1 MPERAP
7 DRIIDLRSDTVTK
20 PSQKMR
26 AAMAAADVGDD
37 VYDEDPTVHRL
48 ESEAARVLGTE
59 SALFVTSGTQGN
71 LVSVLAHCGRGD
83 EIIVGDEAH
92 IFFYELGGVSALG
105 GVHVR
110 EVPNHG
116 GVLDPGEVEGAIRTR
131 DIHSPPTK
139 LVCYENTHNRGGGRV
154 SSAAQFKAVADVAHA
169 HGAKVH
175 LDGSRLFNAAVALK
189 VSAASLCADAD
200 SVNICFSKGLGAP
213 IGSAIAGPREFIAQ
227 CRRYRKMV
235 GGGMRQVGVLA
246 AAALVALE
254 DGPKRLHEDH
264 ANAVA
269 FAQALAESPTFD
281 CDVASVETNMVL
293 FGVRGSQGEGL
304 HETWRAAGVAVN
316 DVGGGRFRA
325 VTHLDVSRE
334 DVLEAARRVGIAARS
349 LP

>member
-1 MPERAP
+1 MSNRV
-7 DRIIDLRSDTVTK
+7 IDLRSDTVTK

-48 ESEAARVLGTE
+48 ESECARLLGTE
-59 SALFVTSGTQGN
+59 AALFVTSGTQGN

-92 IFFYELGGVSALG
+92 IFYYELGGVSALG

-110 EVPNHG
+110 EVPNHDG
-116 GVLDPGEVEGAIRTR
+116 ILDPAEVERAIRKV

-139 LVCYENTHNRGGGRV
+139 LVCYENTHNRGGGRA
-154 SSAAQFKAVADVAHA
+154 SSATQFKAVADVAHA
-169 HGAKVH
+169 HGVKVH
-175 LDGSRLFNAAVALK
+175 LDGSRLFNASAALN
-189 VSAASLCADAD
+189 VSAQSLCADAD

-213 IGSAIAGPREFIAQ
+213 VGSAIAGPLDFIAR

-235 GGGMRQVGVLA
+235 GGGLRQAGVLA

-264 ANAVA
+264 ANARA
-269 FAQALAESPTFD
+269 FAQALASSGKFE
-281 CDVASVETNMVL
+281 CDLGTVQSNIAL
-293 FGVRGSQGEGL
+293 FGVRGSQGIGL
-304 HETWRAAGVAVN
+304 HETWRLAGVAVN

-334 DVLEAARRVGIAARS
+334 DVLEAAQRLANA
-349 LP
+349 L

>member
-1 MPERAP
+1 MPALSVMP
-7 DRIIDLRSDTVTK
+7 DRVTDLRSDTLTK
-20 PSQKMR
+20 PSPKMR

-48 ESEAARVLGTE
+48 ESGCARTLGKHA
-59 SALFVTSGTQGN
+59 ALFVTSGTQAN

-92 IFFYELGGVSALG
+92 IFYYELGGVSALG

-110 EVPNHG
+110 EIPNHD
-116 GVLDPGEVEGAIRTR
+116 GVLDPDEVEGAIR
-131 DIHSPPTK
+131 DDDVHSPPTR
-139 LVCYENTHNRGGGRV
+139 LVCYENTHNRGGGR
-154 SSAAQFKAVADVAHA
+154 APTLAQFKAVADVAHA
-169 HGAKVH
+169 RDIKVH
-175 LDGSRLFNAAVALK
+175 LDGARLFNAAVALN
-189 VSAASLCADAD
+189 VSASDLCADAD

-213 IGSAIAGPREFIAQ
+213 IGSAVAGSHDFIAR

-264 ANAVA
+264 ANARA
-269 FAQALAESPTFD
+269 FAEALASSGKVE
-281 CDVASVETNMVL
+281 CDPSGVQTNIVL
-293 FGVRGSQGEGL
+293 FSVRGASRPGL
-304 HETWRAAGVAVN
+304 HEVWRAAGVAVN

-325 VTHLDVSRE
+325 VTHLDVTRA
-334 DVLEAARRVGIAARS
+334 DVLEAADRLTNV
-349 LP
+349 LM